1 MGTPLRAL
9 LETSTASIR
18 SWAPPCPQPPRAQ
31 PSLRFHLAQLPPARS
46 GCCHQRVARL
56 VPGVPGWGTA
66 PGGLVQGE
74 RCWAQPWGSSAG
86 HQGQVWRMPEA
97 LAPSP
102 GGTKKGPCWG
112 RWHGEGG
119 RGWLWPPGQPLPQL
133 CPGAAAGRCCT
144 KRVLGAAPCGLPL
157 LTAAPARAAPGT
169 FPPSTQNLHWKK
181 KIQPPKLSF
190 SQLLVQRFAASEL
203 AGPARRRRP
212 LGQHGSGAEH
222 PEPIL
227 VLPEHRTSLQRM
239 YRNTKVFIIIFFF
252 INKEIQKALQNALQK
267 ILTGE
272 AGGGRYLRGYVHV
285 SQGK

>member
-31 PSLRFHLAQLPPARS
+31 PSLRFRLAQLPPARS
-46 GCCHQRVARL
+46 GCCHQRVAQL

-119 RGWLWPPGQPLPQL
+119 RGWLWPPGQPLPQP

-169 FPPSTQNLHWKK
+169 FPPSTQNLHWEKK
-181 KIQPPKLSF
+181 KSSPPNCPSPSSWCSALQPQSSPALQGGDDPWGSTGVGQ
-190 SQLLVQRFAASEL
+190 STQSPSSCCQNT
-203 AGPARRRRP
+203 GPVCNAC
-212 LGQHGSGAEH
+212 
-222 PEPIL
+222 I
-227 VLPEHRTSLQRM
+227 
-239 YRNTKVFIIIFFF
+239 
-252 INKEIQKALQNALQK
+252 EIQK
-267 ILTGE
+267 
-272 AGGGRYLRGYVHV
+272 YLLLF
-285 SQGK
+285 SFL